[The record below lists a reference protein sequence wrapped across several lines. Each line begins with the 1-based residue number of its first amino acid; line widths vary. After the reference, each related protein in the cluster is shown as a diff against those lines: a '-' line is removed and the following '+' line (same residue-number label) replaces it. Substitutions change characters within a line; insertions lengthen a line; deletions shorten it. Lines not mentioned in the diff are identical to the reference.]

1 MAWFDQHAGDDPRA
15 FLQHLDELI
24 AEAGVLDALALCAGP
39 VGLRRFVVRAELRE
53 GRVRVVGL
61 DAPCLAR
68 GGGPPSAFEAGASRL
83 ETALTEL
90 RRRLPRH
97 QAFGRVAVGFVR
109 DTGEGSQPELFFRF
123 DDDGVGFGV
132 HRLRE
137 PAGDCAPLEDPAY
150 LRALADWASR
160 LEEVRGNWQI
170 ARGDWMFESGRLD
183 DGERAA
189 AATAIGTWHP
199 TQGRFS
205 WLLVTPAGE
214 EGPFVEPDV
223 FVDLAGATELA
234 CFAAARLGAAGVFQ
248 GTSEQGQQFFAA
260 LRE

>member
-1 MAWFDQHAGDDPRA
+1 
-15 FLQHLDELI
+15 HLDELI